1 MGKIIKNKNKNKN
14 ILVGSGFFD
23 LFVCGSS
30 SSESKCKIEEKPIAP
45 AKNASDEEWEEYYN
59 ESDSHIDVED
69 KLLKQVDKELEK
81 AKQIVKGMN
90 EEHQRKTQ
98 KIEQQSKKPKKI
110 LNETSKLLSQQ
121 IAINDI
127 DNQEDLDA
135 EFEQMKMEV
144 RMEELQ
150 KSNKAQKKVNEVSKM
165 DNEEFF
171 RAELQRL
178 ENELDMT
185 GGGIFSNLFAC
196 FSKQERCS
204 PQDQIKTYYRLIRQN
219 IKINERITNELNT
232 LNTTDR
238 LYVRK
243 KTNLEKKKQNY
254 INKNKIL
261 LKAKKVYAKRFRITP
276 AEQKNLRNQVIA
288 EERNTGG
295 KRKTKKVR
303 KHRGIHQTGGKAG
316 KLKKGYKYSGKK
328 LKNGKAEI
336 VKCKSKKC

>member
-1 MGKIIKNKNKNKN
+1 MGKIIKNQNKNKN

-23 LFVCGSS
+23 LFICGSS
-30 SSESKCKIEEKPIAP
+30 SIASEPNRKCKEEPPIP

-81 AKQIVKGMN
+81 AKQIVKRMN

-98 KIEQQSKKPKKI
+98 KIEQQSKKSKKK
-110 LNETSKLLSQQ
+110 LNKMSKFLSQP

-127 DNQEDLDA
+127 TKDDQEDLDA
-135 EFEQMKMEV
+135 EFEQMKMKV
-144 RMEELQ
+144 RMEEL
-150 KSNKAQKKVNEVSKM
+150 
-165 DNEEFF
+165 
-171 RAELQRL
+171 AELERM
-178 ENELDMT
+178 ELDMT

-261 LKAKKVYAKRFRITP
+261 LKAKKVYAERFRITP

>member
-150 KSNKAQKKVNEVSKM
+150 KSNKAQKK
-165 DNEEFF
+165 
-171 RAELQRL
+171 
-178 ENELDMT
+178 
-185 GGGIFSNLFAC
+185 
-196 FSKQERCS
+196 
-204 PQDQIKTYYRLIRQN
+204 
-219 IKINERITNELNT
+219 
-232 LNTTDR
+232 
-238 LYVRK
+238 
-243 KTNLEKKKQNY
+243 
-254 INKNKIL
+254 
-261 LKAKKVYAKRFRITP
+261 
-276 AEQKNLRNQVIA
+276 
-288 EERNTGG
+288 
-295 KRKTKKVR
+295 
-303 KHRGIHQTGGKAG
+303 
-316 KLKKGYKYSGKK
+316 
-328 LKNGKAEI
+328 
-336 VKCKSKKC
+336 